1 MDIHLETHDEFK
13 KLSLE
18 NISNWGDGEFACDAV
33 VKSGWITCKQ
43 RFYFDRYHAEA
54 FLQALVRMYTSFE
67 GETTLQQEHEMQFI
81 TFLCNKLGQI
91 TVSGE
96 LFEDAIVYQSVKFMF
111 ETDQTV
117 LPGFIEQFELLLGKD
132 GKRPLPD
139 R

>member
-18 NISNWGDGEFACDAV
+18 NISNRGQGNYVCDAV

-43 RFYFDRYHAEA
+43 RFYFDRYRAEA
-54 FLQALVRMYTSFE
+54 FLQALVRMHTSFE
-67 GETTLQQEHEMQFI
+67 GETTLQQEYEMQFI
-81 TFLCNKLGQI
+81 TVSCNKLGQV

-117 LPGFIEQFELLLGKD
+117 LPSFIEQFELLLEQGS
-132 GKRPLPD
+132 
-139 R
+139 